1 MRLFALFFIVMILPA
16 LCMGQVEVTI
26 NQILSTAKKQ
36 SQFKLQERKIDFLK
50 TTPYQLPLIDRWEI
64 RTQTHDLDLSEQR
77 LTFRVRPNSRKERKS
92 QELLHFST
100 IQYYQEE
107 SRVVLLE
114 GLRSRYNTCMTLL
127 FAKERKKLLNDLT
140 QIYADLSEQY
150 ESNGLLE
157 EMIDAEEDKEEYAT
171 QLFDYQQNV
180 ERVIRQT
187 QYYLNEKLFF
197 DLRKTDLISIKI
209 IKDRIKETGH
219 LMRMSN
225 PSLSLLE
232 NEINV
237 VDKELLMT
245 EANQKKWFSFAQFRY
260 GGANSFIPFRE
271 TFSLAMAFRIPTK
284 GSHFLK
290 MNKLQLDKIASEN
303 EWGEASYM
311 LQKER
316 KNLLRS
322 IHNLLEKHQQLT
334 TKLIAA
340 QHTMTRNYS
349 VKNTTDYEVLSLKVR
364 AHLLKKKLRIHKIEE
379 KIFQAYVDWLGVTG
393 KMIELPLVNYLTVD
407 LQRF

>member
-1 MRLFALFFIVMILPA
+1 MRFFVLLFMVMILPA
-16 LCMGQVEVTI
+16 FSIGQVEITI

-36 SQFKLQERKIDFLK
+36 SQFQLQERKIDFLK
-50 TTPYQLPLIDRWEI
+50 AAPYQLPLIDRWEI

-77 LTFRVRPNSRKERKS
+77 LTFRVRPNSPKERKG

-107 SRVVLLE
+107 SRVVLLK
-114 GLRSRYNTCMTLL
+114 GLRSRYNTCMTLV

-140 QIYADLSEQY
+140 QIYADLSGQY
-150 ESNGLLE
+150 ERNGLLE
-157 EMIDAEEDKEEYAT
+157 EMIDAEEVKEEYVI
-171 QLFDYQQNV
+171 QLFDYQQDV
-180 ERVIRQT
+180 ERAIRQA
-187 QYYLNEKLFF
+187 QYYLSEKLFF
-197 DLRKTDLISIKI
+197 DLGMTDLISIRI
-209 IKDRIKETGH
+209 IKDRIEETGH
-219 LMRMSN
+219 LTRISN

-237 VDKELLMT
+237 VDKELLFA
-245 EANQKKWFSFAQFRY
+245 EAGQKKWFSFAQFRY
-260 GGANSFIPFRE
+260 GGSNSFTPFRE
-271 TFSLAMAFRIPTK
+271 TFNLAMAFRIPTK
-284 GSHFLK
+284 GSSFFK
-290 MNKLQLDKIASEN
+290 MNKLQLDKIAAEN
-303 EWGEASYM
+303 EWGEANYL

-316 KNLLRS
+316 RNLLRS
-322 IHNLLEKHQQLT
+322 IHNWLEKHEQLST
-334 TKLIAA
+334 QLIAI

-349 VKNTTDYEVLSLKVR
+349 VKNTTNYEILSLKVR

-379 KIFQAYVDWLGVTG
+379 KIFQAYVDWLAVTG

>member
-1 MRLFALFFIVMILPA
+1 MRRFALFFMVIIIPA
-16 LCMGQVEVTI
+16 LCIGQVEVTI
-26 NQILSTAKKQ
+26 NQILGTAKKQ
-36 SQFKLQERKIDFLK
+36 SQFKLEERKIDFLK
-50 TTPYQLPLIDRWEI
+50 NAPYQLPLIDRWEI

-77 LTFRVRPNSRKERKS
+77 LTFRVRPNSHKERKS

-114 GLRSRYNTCMTLL
+114 GLKSRYNTCLTLL
-127 FAKERKKLLNDLT
+127 ATKERKQLLEDLT
-140 QIYADLSEQY
+140 QIYGDLSEQY
-150 ESNGLLE
+150 ENRGLLE
-157 EMIDAEEDKEEYAT
+157 EMIDAEEEKEEYAI

-180 ERVIRQT
+180 ERAIRQT
-187 QYYLNEKLFF
+187 QYYLSEKVFF
-197 DLRKTDLISIKI
+197 DLRRTNLISIKI
-209 IKDRIKETGH
+209 IKDRIKEKGH

-232 NEINV
+232 NQINM

-245 EANQKKWFSFAQFRY
+245 EASQKKWFTFAQFRY
-260 GGANSFIPFRE
+260 GGSNSFIPFRE

-284 GSHFLK
+284 GSSFLK

-303 EWGEASYM
+303 EWGVANYM
-311 LQKER
+311 LEKER

-322 IHNLLEKHQQLT
+322 IQNWLEKHQQLT

-340 QHTMTRNYS
+340 QNTMTRNYT
-349 VKNTTDYEVLSLKVR
+349 VKNTTDYEILSLKVR
-364 AHLLKKKLRIHKIEE
+364 AHLLKKKLRIHKIEAH
-379 KIFQAYVDWLGVTG
+379 IFQAYVDWLGVTG
-393 KMIELPLVNYLTVD
+393 KMIALPLVNYLTVD